1 MIERQK
7 TSFQQ
12 EKDIMTDIR
21 QKVEAAMKKWHK
33 QKKEIVEILRE
44 EVKFQVQLSVNS
56 TIDHMNRLKDAIAM
70 DMKKWKSQRADL

>member
-56 TIDHMNRLKDAIAM
+56 TIDYMNRLKDAIAM